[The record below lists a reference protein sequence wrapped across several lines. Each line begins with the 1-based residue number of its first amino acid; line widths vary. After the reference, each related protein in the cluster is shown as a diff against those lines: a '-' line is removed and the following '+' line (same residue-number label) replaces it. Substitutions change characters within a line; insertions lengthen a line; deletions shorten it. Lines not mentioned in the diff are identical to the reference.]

1 MSLSDLLT
9 VEISVEAAGLVAQG
23 FGIPMI
29 VGLHTRFGDRFASY
43 TSLAGMRDAG
53 FLVTDPEYIA
63 ASILLSQAK
72 RPPRFLVGRRATP
85 VAQVDA
91 INLTGTTDG
100 VWSFLLNGELVSF
113 TASGNTVSQI
123 RDGLIAA
130 VAALTGAGTV
140 VTAAIV
146 DTDSLSLTADVAG
159 VPFTVSAL
167 TAPSPGT
174 MARVATTASTG
185 IEDDLTA
192 IQDAGAAW
200 YATLMA
206 GNASAP
212 ANGRNEPV
220 ILRAAAWHQ
229 ANTEPARHLLI
240 AQADDA
246 NAPLTAYDSVS
257 PNDIAEQLRALGYTR
272 TMLIW
277 HDDNAEYVDAAVAG
291 RMLPEDP
298 GTETWAWPTLVGVT
312 PIGISTTQRENLT
325 GVPRQGPG
333 GKNANVFYALTDQ
346 TSRFYRGVVAS
357 GLWVDLVR
365 YVDSLTSRL
374 QTAVANRVLNSTGKV
389 PYTVQ
394 GIESLAAQVRG
405 VLEADRSAGKLA
417 PIVNAAGELVTPAYS
432 VTPPVL
438 ADISTADRQ
447 ARVLP
452 PITFT
457 AHYAGAIHELDI
469 TGTVSQ

>member
-1 MSLSDLLT
+1 MPLSDLVT
-9 VEISVEAAGLVAQG
+9 VNISTEAAGLIAQG
-23 FGIPMI
+23 FGVPMI
-29 VGLHTRFGDRFASY
+29 VGLHTRFAERYRAY
-43 TSLAGMRDAG
+43 TSLAAMQSDG
-53 FLVTDPEYIA
+53 FLVSDPEYIA

-72 RPPRFLVGRRATP
+72 RPPRFLVGRRLTP

-100 VWSFLLNGELVSF
+100 VWSFLLNGELVTF
-113 TASGNTVSQI
+113 TAAANTTAQI

-140 VTAAIV
+140 VTAASV
-146 DTDSLSLTADVAG
+146 DADTLSLTADVAG

-167 TAPSPGT
+167 TAPAPGT
-174 MARVATTASTG
+174 IARVATTASVG

-192 IQDAGAAW
+192 IQGAGASW

-206 GNASAP
+206 ANASAP

-220 ILRAAAWHQ
+220 ILRAAAWHEV
-229 ANTEPARHLLI
+229 NTEPQRHLLI
-240 AQADDA
+240 AQFDDA
-246 NAPLTAYDSVS
+246 NAPLTAYDSVT
-257 PNDIAEQLRALGYTR
+257 PNDIAEQLRALGYNR
-272 TMLIW
+272 TLPIW
-277 HDDNAEYVDAAVAG
+277 HDDNAEYVDVAAAG
-291 RMLPEDP
+291 RMLPEEP
-298 GTETWAWPTLVGVT
+298 GTETWAWKGLVGVT
-312 PIGISTTQRENLT
+312 PSSLSTTQRENLT

-333 GKNANVFYALTDQ
+333 GKNANVYYALTDE

-365 YVDSLTSRL
+365 YIDSLTARI
-374 QTAVANRVLNSTGKV
+374 QTAVANRVLGAV
-389 PYTVQ
+389 RVAYTVQ

-405 VLEADRSAGKLA
+405 VLEADRAAGKLA
-417 PIVNAAGELVTPAYS
+417 PIVNAAGEMVTPAYS

-438 ADISTADRQ
+438 ADISAADRI
-447 ARVLP
+447 AHVLP